1 LFGNSAIITEKMKEF
16 KSSNLKVLVVL
27 GFLFFLAFP
36 FLKIKAE
43 ARPQSQNEAYNK
55 IIKDVAEKYGLEAD
69 LIHSIILAESNY
81 DSNAV
86 SSRGAMGLM
95 QLMPET
101 AKKYGVRNP
110 FDPSDNIE
118 GGVRYLKELSL
129 LYSKQTELVLAAYNA
144 GQEAIRRY
152 GGIPPYP
159 ETISYIE
166 KVKAKYPAPHI
177 RVRTKIY
184 KFTNGSGEVV
194 LTNSSYIYSLHKEKS
209 QQN

>member
-1 LFGNSAIITEKMKEF
+1 MKEF
-16 KSSNLKVLVVL
+16 KSSNLKITVVL
-27 GFLFFLAFP
+27 GFLFLLALS

-43 ARPQSQNEAYNK
+43 AQLQSQDEAYNK
-55 IIKDVAEKYGLEAD
+55 IIKEVAEKHGLEPD
-69 LIHSIILAESNY
+69 LIHSIIRAESNY
-81 DSNAV
+81 DPNAV

-101 AKKYGVRNP
+101 AKRYGVRNP

-166 KVKAKYPAPHI
+166 KVKAKYSTPYI
-177 RVRTKIY
+177 RVKTIIY
-184 KFTNGSGEVV
+184 KFHNASGEVV
-194 LTNSSYIYSLHKEKS
+194 LTNSSYIYSLNREKS
-209 QQN
+209 QEN

>member
-1 LFGNSAIITEKMKEF
+1 MKEF
-16 KSSNLKVLVVL
+16 KSLNLKIIAVL
-27 GFLFFLAFP
+27 GFLFFLGLP
-36 FLKIKAE
+36 FLEIKAE
-43 ARPQSQNEAYNK
+43 ARPQSQDEAYNK
-55 IIKDVAEKYGLEAD
+55 IIKEVAEKHGLEPD
-69 LIHSIILAESNY
+69 LIHSIIRAESNY
-81 DSNAV
+81 DPNAV
-86 SSRGAMGLM
+86 SVRGAMGLM

-101 AKKYGVRNP
+101 VKKYGVRNP

-129 LYSKQTELVLAAYNA
+129 LYSKQTKLVLAAYNA

-166 KVKAKYPAPHI
+166 KVKAQYPPPYM

-184 KFTNGSGEVV
+184 KFLNSSGEVV
-194 LTNSSYIYSLHKEKS
+194 LTNSSYIYSLNKEKS
-209 QQN
+209 QEN

>member
-1 LFGNSAIITEKMKEF
+1 MKEL
-16 KSSNLKVLVVL
+16 KSSNLKVTVVL
-27 GFLFFLAFP
+27 GFLFFLALP

-55 IIKDVAEKYGLEAD
+55 IIKEVAEKHGLEPD
-69 LIHSIILAESNY
+69 LIHSIIRAESNY
-81 DSNAV
+81 DPNAV
-86 SSRGAMGLM
+86 SSSGAMGLM

-101 AKKYGVRNP
+101 AKRYGVRNP

-129 LYSKQTELVLAAYNA
+129 LYSKQTKLVLAAYNA

-159 ETISYIE
+159 ETMSYIE
-166 KVKAKYPAPHI
+166 KVNAQYSAPYMK
-177 RVRTKIY
+177 VRTKIY
-184 KFTNGSGEVV
+184 KFFNSSGEVV
-194 LTNSSYIYSLHKEKS
+194 LTNSSYIYSLNNKKT
-209 QQN
+209 QDN

>member
-1 LFGNSAIITEKMKEF
+1 MKEL
-16 KSSNLKVLVVL
+16 KSSNLKVTVVL

-43 ARPQSQNEAYNK
+43 ARLQSQDEAYNK
-55 IIKDVAEKYGLEAD
+55 IIKEVAEKHGLEPD
-69 LIHSIILAESNY
+69 LIHSIIRAESNY
-81 DSNAV
+81 DPNAV
-86 SSRGAMGLM
+86 SSSGAMGLM

-101 AKKYGVRNP
+101 AKRYGVRNP

-129 LYSKQTELVLAAYNA
+129 LYSKQTKLVLAAYNA

-166 KVKAKYPAPHI
+166 KVNAQYSAPYMK
-177 RVRTKIY
+177 VRTKIY
-184 KFTNGSGEVV
+184 KFFNSSGEVV
-194 LTNSSYIYSLHKEKS
+194 LTNSSYIYSLNKKKT
-209 QQN
+209 QDN

>member
-1 LFGNSAIITEKMKEF
+1 MKEF
-16 KSSNLKVLVVL
+16 KSSNLKIPFAL
-27 GFLFFLAFP
+27 GFLALLALP

-43 ARPQSQNEAYNK
+43 ARAQSPDEAYSK
-55 IIKDVAEKYGLEAD
+55 IIKEVAEKHGLEPD
-69 LIHSIILAESNY
+69 LIHSIIRAESNY
-81 DSNAV
+81 DPQAV

-118 GGVRYLKELSL
+118 GGVRYLKELAL
-129 LYSKQTELVLAAYNA
+129 LYSKKTKLVLAAYNA
-144 GQEAIRRY
+144 GQEAIRKY

-159 ETISYIE
+159 ETISFIE
-166 KVKAKYPAPHI
+166 KVKAKYPPADI

-184 KFTNGSGEVV
+184 KFHNASGEVV
-194 LTNSSYIYSLHKEKS
+194 LTNSSYIYSLNKEKS
-209 QQN
+209 QEK